1 MKAINKG
8 IFTKKEGM
16 TQIFN
21 EKGDLIP
28 ITVLTVLENVI
39 VQKKTKDADGY
50 DALKIGYNEMKESK
64 AIKPLLGMHKAVNR
78 VFKNYQE
85 LRLSN
90 LEIANV
96 GESMPLSQFSENEI
110 VHAIG
115 TSKGR
120 GFTGT
125 VKRYNFTIGPITHG
139 SKHHRRKGTSGA
151 GTGQSKVFRGQK
163 TAGHHGDAQITVK
176 NIQVFKIVAD
186 KNIILVRGSVPGANG
201 SLVKLFN

>member
-1 MKAINKG
+1 MKEINKG
-8 IFTKKEGM
+8 LLTKKEGM
-16 TQIFN
+16 TQMFSDN
-21 EKGDLIP
+21 GDLIP
-28 ITVLTVLENVI
+28 ITVLSVLENVV
-39 VQKKTKDADGY
+39 VQKKTIDIDGY
-50 DALKIGYNEMKESK
+50 NALKIGYNEIK
-64 AIKPLLGMHKAVNR
+64 AEKATKPLLGMNKGLNR

-90 LEIANV
+90 FDSVNIGDSV
-96 GESMPLSQFSENEI
+96 SLSQFVDKEI
-110 VHAIG
+110 VNAIG

-151 GTGQSKVFRGQK
+151 GTGQAKVFRGQK
-163 TAGHHGDAQITVK
+163 TAGHHGNAQITVK
-176 NIQVFKIVAD
+176 NISVFKILTD
-186 KNIILVRGSVPGANG
+186 KNLILVCGAVPGANG

>member
-28 ITVLTVLENVI
+28 VTVLSVLENIV
-39 VQKKTKDADGY
+39 VQKKTKDKEGY

-64 AIKPLLGMHKAVNR
+64 AIKPLVGMHKAVNR

-85 LRLSN
+85 LRLAN
-90 LEIANV
+90 LDLANI
-96 GESMPLSQFSENEI
+96 GEAIPLSQFSENEI
-110 VHAIG
+110 VNAIG

-125 VKRYNFTIGPITHG
+125 VKRYNFTIGPISHG

-151 GTGQSKVFRGQK
+151 GTGQAKVFRGQK
-163 TAGHHGDAQITVK
+163 TAGHHGNAQITVK

-186 KNIILVRGSVPGANG
+186 KNIILVRGAVPGPNG

>member
-28 ITVLTVLENVI
+28 VTVLSVLENIV
-39 VQKKTKDADGY
+39 VQKKTKDKEGY

-64 AIKPLLGMHKAVNR
+64 AIKPLVGMHKSVNR

-85 LRLSN
+85 LRLTN
-90 LEIANV
+90 LDLANI
-96 GESMPLSQFSENEI
+96 GEAIPLSQFSENEI
-110 VHAIG
+110 VNAIG

-125 VKRYNFTIGPITHG
+125 VKRYNFTIGPISHG

-151 GTGQSKVFRGQK
+151 GTGQAKVFRGQK
-163 TAGHHGDAQITVK
+163 TAGHHGNAQITVK

-186 KNIILVRGSVPGANG
+186 KNIILVRGAVPGPNG

>member
-90 LEIANV
+90 VDIANV
-96 GESMPLSQFSENEI
+96 GESIPLTQFAENEI

-151 GTGQSKVFRGQK
+151 GTGQAKVFRGQK

-176 NIQVFKIVAD
+176 NIQVFKVLLE

>member
-21 EKGDLIP
+21 EKGELIP
-28 ITVLTVLENVI
+28 ITVLSVLENIV
-39 VQKKTKDADGY
+39 VQKKTKDKEGY
-50 DALKIGYNEMKESK
+50 DALKIGYDEMKESK
-64 AIKPLLGMHKAVNR
+64 AIKPLIGMHKAVNR

-85 LRLSN
+85 LRLTN
-90 LEIANV
+90 LDLVNV
-96 GESMPLSQFSENEI
+96 GDSIPLSQFSENEI
-110 VHAIG
+110 VNAIG

-151 GTGQSKVFRGQK
+151 GTGQAKVFRGQK
-163 TAGHHGDAQITVK
+163 TAGHHGHAQITVK

-186 KNIILVRGSVPGANG
+186 KNIILVRGSVPGPNG
-201 SLVKLFN
+201 SFVKLFN

>member
-16 TQIFN
+16 TQIFS

-28 ITVLTVLENVI
+28 ITVLSVLENIV
-39 VQKKTKDADGY
+39 VQKKTKDVEGY
-50 DALKIGYNEMKESK
+50 DALKIGYNEMKETK

-90 LEIANV
+90 LDIANV
-96 GESMPLSQFSENEI
+96 GEAVPLSQFSEDEI
-110 VHAIG
+110 INAIG

-125 VKRYNFTIGPITHG
+125 VKRYNFTIGPISHG

-151 GTGQSKVFRGQK
+151 GTGQAKVFRGQK
-163 TAGHHGDAQITVK
+163 TAGHHGNAQITVK
-176 NIQVFKIVAD
+176 NIKVFKILAD
-186 KNIILVRGSVPGANG
+186 KNIILIRGSVPGANG

>member
-8 IFTKKEGM
+8 ILTKKQGM

-28 ITVLTVLENVI
+28 ITVLSVLENII
-39 VQKKTKDADGY
+39 VQKKTKDKDGY
-50 DALKIGYNEMKESK
+50 DALKIGYNEMKESR
-64 AIKPLLGMHKAVNR
+64 ATKPLMGMHKTVAR

-85 LRLSN
+85 LRIPN
-90 LEIANV
+90 IDIANV
-96 GESMPLSQFSENEI
+96 GETIPLTQFAEDELVN
-110 VHAIG
+110 ATG

-125 VKRYNFTIGPITHG
+125 VKRYNFTIGPISHG
-139 SKHHRRKGTSGA
+139 SKHHRRKGSSGA
-151 GTGQSKVFRGQK
+151 GTGQAKVFRGQK
-163 TAGHHGDAQITVK
+163 CAGHHGNAQITVK
-176 NIQVFKIVAD
+176 NVKVFKILSE
-186 KNIILVRGSVPGANG
+186 KNIILVRGAVPGANG